1 VDPLWRRA
9 RLLPLGLAL
18 WAGGLGATLTSLP
31 SAFAEDD
38 TPLLCVLRPKQRG
51 LSVRD
56 VALLDATVSR
66 WLRQSGRLATSARER
81 DLIID
86 QEGLSS
92 CYDESC
98 LDRIGRMLQV
108 QRVVAY
114 RVYAQPSAPGGA
126 PDSALSDRPPDEE
139 PAPAGEHWRQFSIRV
154 SVHNVEAG
162 ARGGEAEAACPRCSL
177 QQAAGL
183 LGRALT
189 EAAQGDTTRPRGRLQ
204 VTSAPPGA
212 TVVIDGIE
220 TETTPYDRPLF
231 VGRHEITLRRSG
243 FRSHVMQIELGPAQ
257 TLALSHRFEPGRD
270 SKTALVLVER
280 APRPAWR
287 LGLGG
292 GLLAVGLGGLTLGAM
307 GFILDGRCVNPPLP
321 PAVVCDAIYTSQTTA
336 LAYGLGGLALSTAG
350 LLLLAW
356 PGPKTPPP
364 PSSPLRDTFGEPR

>member
-1 VDPLWRRA
+1 MDPRRRRA
-9 RLLPLGLAL
+9 ELLGYRLIL
-18 WAGGLGATLTSLP
+18 WACSLAAMLVGLP

-38 TPLLCVLRPKQRG
+38 TPLLCILRPKQRG

-66 WLRQSGRLATSARER
+66 WLRQTGRLATSARER

-86 QEGLSS
+86 QEGLGG

-114 RVYAQPSAPGGA
+114 RVYAQPSAAGGA
-126 PDSALSDRPPDEE
+126 RDSALPDHPSDEE
-139 PAPAGEHWRQFSIRV
+139 PAPTGEHWRQFAIRV

-162 ARGGEAEAACPRCSL
+162 ARGGEAEAACAQCSL

-183 LGRALT
+183 LSRALT
-189 EAAQGDTTRPRGRLQ
+189 EAAQGDIARPRGRLQ
-204 VTSAPPGA
+204 VTSVPPGA

-231 VGRHEITLRRSG
+231 VGHHEITLRRPG
-243 FRSHVMQIELGPAQ
+243 FRSHVAQIELGPTQ
-257 TLALSHRFEPGRD
+257 TVALSHRFEPGRD
-270 SKTALVLVER
+270 TKTALILRER

-292 GLLAVGLGGLTLGAM
+292 GLLAVGLGGLTLGTI
-307 GFILDGRCVNPPLP
+307 GFILDGRCVVPPVP
-321 PAVVCDAIYTSQTTA
+321 PAVVCDAVYTSQPTA
-336 LAYGLGGLALSTAG
+336 IAYGLGGLALSTAG

-356 PGPKTPPP
+356 PGRKTPPP
-364 PSSPLRDTFGEPR
+364 PSVPRRDTFGELR